1 MRLWIFLWACGF
13 AAAAA
18 AADLR
23 HIGQELLAG
32 ECIAGKCTYEVLLPT
47 LPDPVEYTVGFRS
60 RATDNDTLSVC
71 DYIIEWKLPSPAGVS
86 EGFSAYFGGD
96 HYRFSGRRLQEYHS
110 DRDMQ
115 SMAPG
120 GDSYRG
126 VQNQAQFVDLLP
138 QNLGRLFVAM
148 SGDSAYSYDISPV
161 RSAGRDC
168 LRIKGVRRVA
178 GYDAQEFSYVLAADT
193 YAPMEMELENNPG
206 QVGEQTVTVRFS
218 MSDTA
223 ADCDFT
229 LEALMKRQSE
239 AFEKFR
245 DSSFSLEELVGE
257 PLPEIALPTGNGGHY
272 VHHRGEAMPAT
283 TVLVFLESGLGSASE
298 VVQAVRDA
306 IAMVPSAAEVVWL
319 FSDRRVDDV
328 APLVGRELP
337 GETTV
342 LNSGEALRD
351 CGVGQVMP
359 VIIFVGADGKVCDFI
374 RGANRDLRADVI
386 QKVTLASAG

>member
-1 MRLWIFLWACGF
+1 MRLWIFLVGF
-13 AAAAA
+13 AALQPRAA

-23 HIGQELLAG
+23 HIGQKLLAG

-71 DYIIEWKLPSPAGVS
+71 DYIIEWKLPSRREYRKVSRPISAATTTAFPADACRS
-86 EGFSAYFGGD
+86 TTATATCNRWLRR
-96 HYRFSGRRLQEYHS
+96 RFL
-110 DRDMQ
+110 
-115 SMAPG
+115 
-120 GDSYRG
+120 RG

-148 SGDSAYSYDISPV
+148 SGDSAYSYDISRV

-257 PLPEIALPTGNGGHY
+257 AIAEIALPTGNGGHY

-283 TVLVFLESGLGSASE
+283 TVLVFSGKRAWLGIGGGAGSAGCNRYGPFGSRGGM
-298 VVQAVRDA
+298 AVFR
-306 IAMVPSAAEVVWL
+306 PSC
-319 FSDRRVDDV
+319 RR
-328 APLVGRELP
+328 
-337 GETTV
+337 
-342 LNSGEALRD
+342 
-351 CGVGQVMP
+351 CGP
-359 VIIFVGADGKVCDFI
+359 
-374 RGANRDLRADVI
+374 
-386 QKVTLASAG
+386 AGGP